1 MSESTP
7 KPIEKPLKVGQR
19 VDIVKDAQNKLRGTV
34 AYVGTTL
41 FSPGKWIGVILD
53 EPKGKNN
60 GTVMGKT
67 YFSCKESHG
76 MFVRQNSCIV
86 LDDGVEDNPPRATS
100 ISPPIPESPAVFDD
114 KLKVKS
120 R

>member
-1 MSESTP
+1 
-7 KPIEKPLKVGQR
+7 
-19 VDIVKDAQNKLRGTV
+19 
-34 AYVGTTL
+34 
-41 FSPGKWIGVILD
+41 
-53 EPKGKNN
+53 
-60 GTVMGKT
+60 
-67 YFSCKESHG
+67 